1 MNTTKYYI
9 LLLFLFCTPFAL
21 SAENTLKDSLQNVLK
36 HTIDVPQRITLLI
49 NILDLSD
56 SDPDEIS
63 IARELYKEAQQVN
76 DRFALSASLGPI
88 TIGMINNPEKRDSLL
103 MVLNQAESLMKNS
116 AEDGIPEYYKMTHK
130 ARILQ
135 MASRDERAEICDRI
149 QEEINAQKTSENRYQ
164 KASRLF
170 LTGVIRYLFISLTES
185 SDFSEALPYWEEAW
199 RLVDEFP
206 LPARKNFTANI
217 YVMLSFSYKNT
228 GDSDKLI
235 RISEEYL
242 KRMDEYFAQKEVI
255 NRRPYIYKDN
265 AYLICYQQLMLSH
278 KLIGKVKANEYY
290 TKYCKFVR
298 DGKGDALLRNKL
310 YFYLASQQYY
320 ESLEN
325 KGQALAF
332 CDSVINLIESGKAIN
347 VNYTTHYQKKARLL
361 RELKR
366 QEEACLVYE
375 RAIHVTDSLVRK
387 ELLQQIGEMQVT
399 DEASELKLEK
409 AAISS
414 NIHSIAFYCTTGLV
428 TISILFSIYFY
439 INLQRTKKLQQEL
452 IRHTRKAQ
460 ESERMKSVFVKS
472 ICREVRT
479 PLDNINTFTK
489 QITDDSLSSE
499 KRAQYSDIITDNCK
513 ELTSSLDNM
522 LETAYKESSSQ

>member
-1 MNTTKYYI
+1 
-9 LLLFLFCTPFAL
+9 
-21 SAENTLKDSLQNVLK
+21 
-36 HTIDVPQRITLLI
+36 
-49 NILDLSD
+49 
-56 SDPDEIS
+56 
-63 IARELYKEAQQVN
+63 
-76 DRFALSASLGPI
+76 
-88 TIGMINNPEKRDSLL
+88 
-103 MVLNQAESLMKNS
+103 
-116 AEDGIPEYYKMTHK
+116 
-130 ARILQ
+130 
-135 MASRDERAEICDRI
+135 
-149 QEEINAQKTSENRYQ
+149 
-164 KASRLF
+164 
-170 LTGVIRYLFISLTES
+170 
-185 SDFSEALPYWEEAW
+185 
-199 RLVDEFP
+199 
-206 LPARKNFTANI
+206 
-217 YVMLSFSYKNT
+217 
-228 GDSDKLI
+228 
-235 RISEEYL
+235 
-242 KRMDEYFAQKEVI
+242 
-255 NRRPYIYKDN
+255 
-265 AYLICYQQLMLSH
+265 MLSH

-310 YFYLASQQYY
+310 YFYSASQQYY

-325 KGQALAF
+325 KEQALAF

-399 DEASELKLEK
+399 NEASELKLEK

-428 TISILFSIYFY
+428 IISILFSIYFY

-472 ICREVRT
+472 ICREVRA

-499 KRAQYSDIITDNCK
+499 KRARCSSIITDNCK

-522 LETAYKESSSQ
+522 LETAYKESSAQ

>member
-36 HTIDVPQRITLLI
+36 HTIDVPQRVTLLI

-149 QEEINAQKTSENRYQ
+149 QEEINAQKTSENRFQ
-164 KASRLF
+164 KVSRLF

-228 GDSDKLI
+228 GNSDKLI

-265 AYLICYQQLMLSH
+265 AYLICYQQL
-278 KLIGKVKANEYY
+278 
-290 TKYCKFVR
+290 
-298 DGKGDALLRNKL
+298 
-310 YFYLASQQYY
+310 
-320 ESLEN
+320 
-325 KGQALAF
+325 
-332 CDSVINLIESGKAIN
+332 
-347 VNYTTHYQKKARLL
+347 
-361 RELKR
+361 
-366 QEEACLVYE
+366 CLV
-375 RAIHVTDSLVRK
+375 
-387 ELLQQIGEMQVT
+387 
-399 DEASELKLEK
+399 
-409 AAISS
+409 
-414 NIHSIAFYCTTGLV
+414 
-428 TISILFSIYFY
+428 
-439 INLQRTKKLQQEL
+439 
-452 IRHTRKAQ
+452 
-460 ESERMKSVFVKS
+460 
-472 ICREVRT
+472 
-479 PLDNINTFTK
+479 
-489 QITDDSLSSE
+489 ITY
-499 KRAQYSDIITDNCK
+499 R
-513 ELTSSLDNM
+513 
-522 LETAYKESSSQ
+522 